1 MEGMARAGWQDKFRL
16 AGMLDYPSGSSKI
29 SSNNRLAPDLPV
41 KIMIYNRISD
51 TLSARIGYGQ

>member
-1 MEGMARAGWQDKFRL
+1 MEGIARADCRDKLRL

-29 SSNNRLAPDLPV
+29 SNNNRFAPGLPV